1 MSSQLE
7 LLNVHVNYGSFTA
20 VRGVSMALDKGSI
33 GCLLGPSG
41 CGKTTLLRAIAGFES
56 VSEGEITLNGKV
68 ISSPATMLAPE
79 QRKIGM
85 VFQDFALFPHLTV
98 EKNIGFG
105 LASLSADERSH
116 RVGELLD
123 LIGLADS
130 RTAYPHELSGGQQ
143 QRVALA
149 RAMAPRPE
157 LLLLDEPF
165 SSLDSELRE
174 QLATEVRQILKDS
187 GITAILVSH
196 DQHEAFAMADHI
208 ALINH
213 GEIAQAGSPIELYNK
228 PVNRFVANFIGQ
240 GAIVNATINDNG
252 ELNHGMGRAPSSN
265 NTPGPVEVL
274 LRPEAV
280 VYDEVSDLQLTVH
293 ASVFRG
299 GQNAYTLQLD
309 DKQLVHSLTASSI
322 HLQPGEKFPARFD
335 MNFAVLLTQDNEAE
349 Q

>member
-7 LLNVHVNYGSFTA
+7 LVNIHVSYGSFEA
-20 VRGVSMALDKGSI
+20 VRGVSMALDKGGI

-56 VSEGEITLNGKV
+56 VSAGEITLNGKV
-68 ISSPATMLAPE
+68 ISSPTTMLAPE

-85 VFQDFALFPHLTV
+85 VFQDFALFPHLNV
-98 EKNIGFG
+98 QKNIGFG
-105 LASLSADERSH
+105 LSSVSADERSH
-116 RVGELLD
+116 RVGELLE

-130 RTAYPHELSGGQQ
+130 CKAYPHELSGGQQ

-149 RAMAPRPE
+149 RAMAPKPE

-208 ALINH
+208 ALINQ
-213 GEIAQAGSPIELYNK
+213 GEIAQAGTPIELYNK
-228 PVNRFVANFIGQ
+228 PRNRFVANFIGQ
-240 GAIVNATINDNG
+240 GSIVNATINDSG
-252 ELNHGMGRAPSSN
+252 ELNHGMGRAPSGSN
-265 NTPGPVEVL
+265 VIGPVEVL

-280 VYDEVSDLQLTVH
+280 VYDDSSNLQLTVH
-293 ASVFRG
+293 SSVFRG
-299 GQNAYTLQLD
+299 GQNAYTLQLED
-309 DKQLVHSLTASSI
+309 GQLVHSLTGSNI
-322 HLQPGEKFPARFD
+322 HLQAGEQFPARFD
-335 MNFAVLLTQDNEAE
+335 MNFAVLLDQNTS
-349 Q
+349 

>member
-7 LLNVHVNYGSFTA
+7 LVDVHVSYGSFEA
-20 VRGVSMALDKGSI
+20 VSGVSMALDKGSI

-56 VSEGEITLNGKV
+56 VSAGEITLNGSV

-79 QRKIGM
+79 LRKIGM
-85 VFQDFALFPHLTV
+85 VFQDFALFPHLNV

-105 LASLSADERSH
+105 LTSASASERSH
-116 RVGELLD
+116 RVSELLD

-130 RTAYPHELSGGQQ
+130 RRAYPHELSGGQQ

-149 RAMAPRPE
+149 RAMAPNPE

-196 DQHEAFAMADHI
+196 DQHEAFAMADQI
-208 ALINH
+208 ALINQ
-213 GEIAQAGSPIELYNK
+213 GQIAQSGSPIELYNQ
-228 PVNRFVANFIGQ
+228 PVNSFVANFIGH
-240 GAIVNATINDNG
+240 GAIIQAVIDDNG
-252 ELNHGMGRAPSSN
+252 ELNHGIGRAPTSSN
-265 NTPGPVEVL
+265 IRGPVEIL

-280 VYDEVSDLQLTVH
+280 VYDPSSAMQLTVH
-293 ASVFRG
+293 SSVFRG
-299 GQNAYTLQLD
+299 GQNAYTLELD
-309 DKQLVHSLTASSI
+309 DGQIVHSLTASSI
-322 HLQPGEKFPARFD
+322 NLQAGEKYPARFD
-335 MNFAVLLTQDNEAE
+335 MDFAVLLEQNNKAE
-349 Q
+349 H